1 MRVVSCKDAGTALPA
16 CKAPKAPKAPTC
28 EGNDIVVAALIN
40 YTCMI
45 IFKHLSN
52 ILVVQASL
60 SFTFKTKT
68 IETVDPTSR
77 FYVDD
82 GCHTEGNNKNKQD
95 DYVATYELPSFEAG
109 VRCCSM
115 NGTTCDTFGK
125 CPGKSTYCDAVREC
139 EGKNMRV
146 CTKDELL
153 SEVCCGS
160 GGDCDN
166 HPVWTSTL
174 ESGDY
179 LDHYM
184 AIVVIEL

>member
-1 MRVVSCKDAGTALPA
+1 MYMPLYWMNIHDCLKYFWLWKKFDRKQLWL
-16 CKAPKAPKAPTC
+16 KF
-28 EGNDIVVAALIN
+28 
-40 YTCMI
+40 I
-45 IFKHLSN
+45 IFKNVSN
-52 ILVVQASL
+52 INLVQAFL
-60 SFTFKTKT
+60 SFTLLN
-68 IETVDPTSR
+68 TVETSR

-82 GCHTEGNNKNKQD
+82 GCHIDGGKAD
-95 DYVATYELPSFEAG
+95 DFAATYELPSFKAG

-125 CPGKSTYCDAVREC
+125 CPGKSKYCDAVREC

-153 SEVCCGS
+153 SEICCGS